1 MPHIIGSV
9 FFALIGVVAT
19 TMAVRGLTARAY
31 LPFHQQA
38 LGMTW
43 EQLTPGEQ
51 EVGLAL
57 TRTLGLGFLTA
68 AVSLFAATGFALF
81 GDRHAALLL
90 GCVGLVFCTGLTF
103 VNRELQ
109 ATTAVKT
116 PWRGALYAALAVA
129 VGMVLCAIG

>member
-9 FFALIGVVAT
+9 FFALVGIVAT
-19 TMAVRGLTARAY
+19 MMAVKGLAARTL

-43 EQLTPGEQ
+43 QQLTPGEQ

-57 TRTLGLGFLTA
+57 TRSLGLGFLAA
-68 AVSLFAATGFALF
+68 AVSLFAAAGFAII

-90 GCVGLVFCTGLTF
+90 GCVGLVFCTGLAF

-109 ATTAVKT
+109 ATTAVRT
-116 PWRGALYAALAVA
+116 PWRGALSAALAVA